1 MLDESL
7 YFLLKNLREKTLCW
21 EFLESGVTPLFE
33 RKLKLL
39 SSFLEVPL
47 YLMDSELPDKM
58 SELMEKFEREKDGIE
73 LYMKYGRKP
82 SLTVDGVIMMDG
94 KLVLIRR
101 KNEPFRGK
109 HALPGGFVDYG
120 ERTEDAVVRE
130 IAEETGLETEVIDIV
145 GVYSDPERDPRGH
158 TVSVVFE
165 LKITGG
171 KMLAGDDA
179 ADVSLFPLDELPDL
193 AFDHEI
199 IISNYKA
206 SINHSG

>member
-1 MLDESL
+1 MR
-7 YFLLKNLREKTLCW
+7 KN
-21 EFLESGVTPLFE
+21 PA
-33 RKLKLL
+33 
-39 SSFLEVPL
+39 
-47 YLMDSELPDKM
+47 
-58 SELMEKFEREKDGIE
+58 
-73 LYMKYGRKP
+73 
-82 SLTVDGVIMMDG
+82 LTVDAIALKDG
-94 KLVLIRR
+94 QLILIRR
-101 KNEPFRGK
+101 KNPPFQGSF
-109 HALPGGFVDYG
+109 ALPGGFVDYG
-120 ERTEDAVVRE
+120 ETVENAVIRE
-130 IAEETGLETEVIDIV
+130 FGEETGLEAEIKEFI
-145 GVYSDPERDPRGH
+145 GIYSEPDRDPRGH